1 MALYKGF
8 QELVDAGLAG
18 TIPKLIGLGH
28 CGSPKYAQVLKKRV
42 ERCREPVL
50 TGLSYSQPYVRETV
64 SMILKAL
71 LKG

>member
-18 TIPKLIGLGH
+18 SIPKLIGLGR

-42 ERCREPVL
+42 EKCREPVS
-50 TGLSYSQPYVRETV
+50 TGLGYSQPYVRETM
-64 SMILKAL
+64 SMVFEAL